1 MSQNA
6 VAKPS
11 VAIVYD
17 RATVAYGGAE
27 DLLQVLHQAFPSAP
41 LYTSVWNPQLGWT
54 KNWPVVTS
62 FLQNIPWGSKLHRL
76 LAPLM
81 PIAFES
87 LNLTDFDIVI
97 SVSSAEAKG
106 VITKPNQLHLCYL
119 FTPTR
124 YLYEYKTAYGDSAG
138 WHNLPIISFAI
149 SLVRKYLTWWDV
161 QVAQR
166 PDKYLTL
173 SHKIQKKIQQMYK
186 RDSEVLY
193 PPVVINPNDV
203 APEIVKFA
211 RSNHYALSLS
221 RLVTYKR
228 VKDSIDACHKS
239 KLPLLIVGSGPDFDR
254 LTQLYPSQTHIRA
267 KDQSLAACLDLAFS
281 NHKSIV
287 FLGSVTNE
295 ERTTLLLYAKI
306 LFMLGDE
313 DFGISAVQAAL
324 LHVPTIVSEQSGASE
339 LLQSIPNSI
348 QLQKLTPSEICLAI
362 QTAISFENKSPDL
375 SQLSKQTSPEFFISQ
390 IKEIVYDEWRKYMK
404 KYDNIRRRI
413 K

>member
-6 VAKPS
+6 SAKPS
-11 VAIVYD
+11 IVIVYD
-17 RATVAYGGAE
+17 RATVSYGGAE
-27 DLLQVLHQAFPSAP
+27 DLLQVLHLAFPSAP
-41 LYTSVWNPQLGWT
+41 LFTSVWNPQLSWT

-62 FLQNIPWGSKLHRL
+62 FLQTIPCGSKLHRL

-81 PIAFES
+81 PLAFES
-87 LNLTDFDIVI
+87 LNLIDFDIVI

-106 VITKPNQLHLCYL
+106 VITKPKQLHLCYL

-124 YLYEYKTAYGDSAG
+124 YLYEYNSAYGNSDG
-138 WHNLPIISFAI
+138 WHTLPIISFAI
-149 SLVRKYLTWWDV
+149 GLVRKYLTWWDM
-161 QVAQR
+161 QAAQR

-173 SHKIQKKIQQMYK
+173 SHKSQKKIHLIYQC
-186 RDSEVLY
+186 DSEVLY

-203 APEIVKFA
+203 APEIAKLV

-228 VKDSIDACHKS
+228 VKESINACYES
-239 KLPLLIVGSGPDFDR
+239 KLPLLIVGSGPDFGR
-254 LTQLYPSQTHIRA
+254 LTQLYPSQTYIRTSN
-267 KDQSLAACLDLAFS
+267 QSLATCLSLAFS
-281 NHKSIV
+281 NNKSIV

-295 ERTTLLLYAKI
+295 QRTTLLLYAKI

-324 LHVPTIVSEQSGASE
+324 LNVPTIVSEQSGANE

-348 QLQKLTPSEICLAI
+348 QLKNLTTSDICLAI
-362 QTAISFENKSPDL
+362 QTVLSFENKSPNL
-375 SQLSKQTSPEFFISQ
+375 SQLLKQTSPEFFISQ
-390 IKEIVYDEWRKYMK
+390 IKEIVYDEWRKHMK